1 MARINETGAHLELC
15 ATAREVQPARIGA
28 HFHKP
33 APVRATRRADRGA
46 SAGFL
51 VSFLVP
57 ALCLAAFFVQL

>member
-1 MARINETGAHLELC
+1 MTREHNSTAAHFDMTRHAEQ
-15 ATAREVQPARIGA
+15 TRIGA

-51 VSFLVP
+51 VCFVIP
-57 ALCLAAFFVQL
+57 AACLAAFFAQL

>member
-1 MARINETGAHLELC
+1 MARINETEAHRAL
-15 ATAREVQPARIGA
+15 RETVAANAPRIGA

-46 SAGFL
+46 LAGTLAAFI
-51 VSFLVP
+51 VP